1 MHFAKPVLLTG
12 AAGALGSWL
21 RPQLLARYGALVS
34 SDIAPID
41 APLPGETFIQCDLA
55 DGIAVER
62 LVSQAGPILH
72 FGGQSVE
79 APFHRI
85 LASNILGT
93 YNVFESA
100 RRNGNK
106 RIVFASS
113 NHVIGFH
120 ETTTRLDAD
129 SVMKPDGYYGVSKA
143 FGENLGSLYV
153 DKHGL
158 EIACLRIG
166 TSIPEPK
173 DARHLATWLAYEDLF
188 SLLEACLAA
197 PTLGFE
203 VIYGASANDRG
214 WWDNSKT
221 KYVHWTPKDNAE
233 RFAAK
238 LLPNGDQRNP
248 ADIAVRFQGGPFC
261 SQNYDRQP

>member
-1 MHFAKPVLLTG
+1 MTAKPILLTG
-12 AAGALGSWL
+12 AAGALGRWL
-21 RPQLLARYGALVS
+21 RPQLLARYGSLIS
-34 SDIAPID
+34 SDVAPITD
-41 APLPGETFIQCDLA
+41 LLPGETFVQCDLA
-55 DGIAVER
+55 DGVAVER
-62 LVSQAGPILH
+62 LVAQASAILH

-79 APFHRI
+79 APFHRVMS
-85 LASNILGT
+85 ANILGT
-93 YNVFESA
+93 YNVFEA
-100 RRNGNK
+100 AKLNGIK

-129 SVMKPDGYYGVSKA
+129 SVMKPDGFYGVSKA
-143 FGENLGSLYV
+143 FGENLASLYV

-173 DARHLATWLAYEDLF
+173 DARHLSTWLAFEDLL

-197 PTLGFE
+197 PKLGFE
-203 VIYGASANDRG
+203 IIYGASANDRT

-221 KYVHWTPKDNAE
+221 KYVTWTPKDNAE
-233 RFAAK
+233 RFAAT
-238 LLPNGDQRNP
+238 LLPNGDQRDQS
-248 ADIAVRFQGGPFC
+248 DIAVRFQGGPFC
-261 SQNYDRQP
+261 SQNYDRKD